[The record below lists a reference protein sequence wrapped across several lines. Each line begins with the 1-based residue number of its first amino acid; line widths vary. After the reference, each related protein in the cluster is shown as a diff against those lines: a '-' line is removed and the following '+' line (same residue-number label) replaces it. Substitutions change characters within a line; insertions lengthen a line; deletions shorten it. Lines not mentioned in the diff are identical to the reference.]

1 MKLVNPLYSPLA
13 VMAGG
18 IVLIGGVRIA
28 QLPSWIM
35 VPLSVGVATAGAAV
49 IAPQVKQAPA
59 MSRRSPALEKELA
72 SLLTQARKLAQKSAS
87 LKAEAQG
94 LLTQSVH
101 MELLGTLQY
110 ACDRTTEL
118 PQKIEAMTQ
127 RLQGDDSIL
136 SVQELQ
142 QQRQTLQQKL
152 AQSAGATRQQLQ
164 QLDQSLL
171 KNIAL
176 ARQGQD
182 ARQAQLVSLS
192 QVIAESAGVLQSMQ
206 NQLRNA
212 NLAEAKESQEL
223 QTLSDELREFQ
234 ENLDVL
240 VLT

>member
-1 MKLVNPLYSPLA
+1 MKLVNPLDHPLA
-13 VMAGG
+13 VLAGG

-28 QLPSWIM
+28 KLPSLVM

-49 IAPQVKQAPA
+49 IAPQAQQTPAPK
-59 MSRRSPALEKELA
+59 RRSPELEKELTN
-72 SLLTQARKLAQKSAS
+72 LLAQARKLAQKANS

-94 LLTQSVH
+94 LLTQSLQ

-142 QQRQTLQQKL
+142 NQRETLQQKL
-152 AQSAGATRQQLQ
+152 AQSSGATRQQLQ

-171 KNIAL
+171 NNIAL

-223 QTLSDELREFQ
+223 HSLSDELREFQ